1 MAAEGSV
8 QKRWLQK
15 VCREKVAAAEIVGKA
30 NPRYREGRK
39 RRKKKRGVQLGER
52 ANQKKRG
59 EF

>member
-1 MAAEGSV
+1 MAAEGRV

-15 VCREKVAAAEIVGKA
+15 ECREKVAAAESVGKA